1 MRIENPVEKFGSYV
15 ISQGKDSPGNSNSAR
30 RHSLAPAIT
39 ISYQAGVDVSEISG
53 RLAEILQNSEP
64 EHGQTWS
71 VLNQQLIEAALE
83 AQRWPKELAEAM
95 PEEKRLFIDELMNDL
110 CGLRP
115 PSWVLVPQVVKTTL
129 HLALKV
135 RVILI
140 GHGATVVT
148 ARMWNVFHVRLNGSL
163 PKRIERV
170 QTRRNLS
177 PEAAAK
183 LVMKEDRERGRY
195 LRAHFHARL
204 DNELLYD
211 MAINTDRIS
220 NDDAAATVYEGARR
234 FFQNTNAIS
243 TQVPDAVKTIPVD
256 I

>member
-1 MRIENPVEKFGSYV
+1 MRIENPVEKFSSYV
-15 ISQGKDSPGNSNSAR
+15 VSQGKDPLGHSISAG

-39 ISYQAGVDVSEISG
+39 ISYQAGVDVSEISEK
-53 RLAEILQNSEP
+53 LAKILQNSEL

-71 VLNQQLIEAALE
+71 VLNQQLIEDALE
-83 AQRWPKELAEAM
+83 EQRWPKELAESM
-95 PEEKRLFIDELMNDL
+95 PEEKRLFIDELMDDL

-129 HLALKV
+129 HLAVKG

-148 ARMWNVFHVRLNGSL
+148 ARMWNVFHIRLTGSL

-170 QTRRNLS
+170 QTRRSLT
-177 PEAAAK
+177 PKAAAK
-183 LVMKEDRERGRY
+183 LVMKEDRGRERY

-204 DNELLYD
+204 ENELLYD
-211 MAINTDRIS
+211 LAVNTDRVS

-234 FFQNTNAIS
+234 FFSEHQRDKHTS
-243 TQVPDAVKTIPVD
+243 S
-256 I
+256 

>member
-148 ARMWNVFHVRLNGSL
+148 ARTWNVVHVRLNGSL

>member
-15 ISQGKDSPGNSNSAR
+15 VSQGKDSPGNSNSAR

-95 PEEKRLFIDELMNDL
+95 PEEKRLFIDELMDDL

-129 HLALKV
+129 HLALKG

-234 FFQNTNAIS
+234 FFSEHQRDKHS
-243 TQVPDAVKTIPVD
+243 SS
-256 I
+256 